1 MFTKNSR
8 AVVSLSSSAS
18 FYEGKLHF
26 FFTNIHMNLHVNRNL
41 YIFTSR
47 EYFVKEM
54 NDFSKWGWKEN
65 PFVLRIDPKLFVGY
79 KDQVE
84 AVQNHIKNKHKIAL
98 VTGKTGA
105 GKSTF
110 LKWLETNSDTSKL
123 YVSKPPQKAEDFVK
137 IFTDIFGL
145 GILERIMGK
154 SPTLYNL
161 PSYINK
167 KLKNDH
173 LVFLVD
179 ESHET
184 NKEVL
189 EWLRVL
195 TDQIDNVSLVMAGMP
210 VLEEKIRSELETLD
224 QRITTRINLTALNKD
239 EVRELIRKRIESV
252 GGKGIEPFTEVA
264 LDRIYE
270 RTGGFPREVLKF
282 CDRLINSALEK
293 NMNVI
298 DERLIDEH
306 RELELPKVRL
316 EEPSVT
322 FMPKPPTD
330 EQIRNLPLKQKVI
343 LDLLYKKDWLTPTA
357 IVEDLDPKNY
367 KSKGHAIRSTNNIL
381 KRLMLDGY
389 VQREERGK
397 AFMYALT
404 PKVRTMYVQS

>member
-1 MFTKNSR
+1 MSD
-8 AVVSLSSSAS
+8 
-18 FYEGKLHF
+18 
-26 FFTNIHMNLHVNRNL
+26 
-41 YIFTSR
+41 
-47 EYFVKEM
+47 
-54 NDFSKWGWKEN
+54 DFSKWGWKEN
-65 PFVLRIDPKLFVGY
+65 PFVLRIDPRLFVGY

-110 LKWLETNSDTSKL
+110 LKWLESNYDDNKL
-123 YVSKPPQKAEDFVK
+123 YVSKPPTRAEDFVK
-137 IFTDIFGL
+137 IFTDIFGQN
-145 GILERIMGK
+145 ILEKLMGK
-154 SPTLYNL
+154 SPSLYTL

-167 KLKNDH
+167 KLRDEH

-224 QRITTRINLTALNKD
+224 QRITTRINLSALNKD
-239 EVRELIRKRIESV
+239 EMRELIRKRIESA
-252 GGKGIEPFTEVA
+252 GGEGIKPFTEAA
-264 LDRIYE
+264 LDKIYD

-282 CDRLINSALEK
+282 CDRLVSSALEK
-293 NMNVI
+293 DFSVI

-306 RELELPKVRL
+306 REMELPKVRL

-330 EQIRNLPLKQKVI
+330 EQIRNLPMKQRVI

-357 IVEDLDPKNY
+357 IVAEIDPKNY

>member
-1 MFTKNSR
+1 MNS
-8 AVVSLSSSAS
+8 
-18 FYEGKLHF
+18 
-26 FFTNIHMNLHVNRNL
+26 
-41 YIFTSR
+41 
-47 EYFVKEM
+47 
-54 NDFSKWGWKEN
+54 DFSKWGWKEN

-79 KDQVE
+79 KEQID

-123 YVSKPPQKAEDFVK
+123 YVSKPPECPEDFVGIFTNIFSQGFFEK
-137 IFTDIFGL
+137 IFSK
-145 GILERIMGK
+145 E
-154 SPTLYNL
+154 PTLYNL
-161 PSYINK
+161 PNYINK

-224 QRITTRINLTALNKD
+224 QRITTRINLSALDKE
-239 EVRELIRKRIESV
+239 EVRELIKKRIESV
-252 GGKGIEPFTEVA
+252 GGQGIAPFTDVA
-264 LDRIYE
+264 LDRIYD

-282 CDRLINSALEK
+282 CDRLINSAMDK
-293 NMNVI
+293 NMDVI

-330 EQIRNLPLKQKVI
+330 EQIKNLPMKQKVI

-357 IVEDLDPKNY
+357 IVAEIDPKNY